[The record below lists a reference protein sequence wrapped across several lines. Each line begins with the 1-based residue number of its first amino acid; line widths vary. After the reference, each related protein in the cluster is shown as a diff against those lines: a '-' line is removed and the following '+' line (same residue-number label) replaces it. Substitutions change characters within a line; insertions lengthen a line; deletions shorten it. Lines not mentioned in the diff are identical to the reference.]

1 MAHPSGRG
9 ARRLNRS
16 IASCPARLQRE
27 QLATTAAPDPLSP
40 RVASCGEMG
49 EDLTQRERDAWM
61 EERRERG
68 VVSGAQ
74 RLTYMAYAAHRRV
87 RLGSTRVSADRAIS
101 DGRVGLYMLCSVSTH
116 RRGRTVEARSH
127 AWAARRVAPRERP
140 DGGGAGAPGRARCGW
155 CVIIYVVLLS
165 RRLGR
170 VAFSDSSPYST
181 HFRPDFDDLTHGAWA
196 DPRPDAGPGARG
208 PDQHLAADR
217 RM

>member
-1 MAHPSGRG
+1 MPCPVAERAAGHNSC
-9 ARRLNRS
+9 ARSAQFTRS
-16 IASCPARLQRE
+16 WLWGDGGGSDAE
-27 QLATTAAPDPLSP
+27 
-40 RVASCGEMG
+40 
-49 EDLTQRERDAWM
+49 RERDAWM

-181 HFRPDFDDLTHGAWA
+181 HFRPDFDDLTHGG
-196 DPRPDAGPGARG
+196 GPTRDRTRTGARTG
-208 PDQHLAADR
+208 PDGTSTWRLTGVCK
-217 RM
+217 